1 MLQNIQDIPDAY
13 SIKGTQ
19 NIRKQKFIHKSFP
32 FSDWLFSLNSVLA
45 YGLEQIA
52 FLVLFVWG
60 PCLGNHRKH
69 FQEYFQRLAG
79 HTVITLTLFLAEHC
93 TCLFMSTWFMYGILP
108 QWQELR
114 AAGVRWCQF
123 QQSQLKICSAP
134 GNNRANSCWGAD
146 TPSPDFS
153 VLDDVVLT

>member
-1 MLQNIQDIPDAY
+1 MPTVLREHRTSAN
-13 SIKGTQ
+13 
-19 NIRKQKFIHKSFP
+19 KFIHKSFS

-93 TCLFMSTWFMYGILP
+93 TCLFMSTRFMYGILP

-114 AAGVRWCQF
+114 ALGVRWCQF
-123 QQSQLKICSAP
+123 QQNQLKIFSAL
-134 GNNRANSCWGAD
+134 GNNWANSYWGVDA
-146 TPSPDFS
+146 PSPDFC
-153 VLDDVVLT
+153 VLDSVVLT